1 LITRLL
7 YIIFFTLL
15 VGNIGAQQKEW
26 NELPCNFHLKHLLQ
40 NSHPT
45 DMVGLFV
52 KGSSAD
58 AKEFCSTQQGL
69 YRGSVQ
75 GWQFIRIPVSSIP
88 ALIKD
93 NRFSS
98 IDYAPYKGEAMNDT
112 MRVNNRINPI
122 HQGQTPLHSP
132 YTGQGIIMGFIDT
145 GIDFRHPDFR
155 TSNDRTRVLHL
166 WDQTLSNNGYT
177 PTAYG
182 YGRNWDST
190 QINAGLANT
199 HTDQWGHGST
209 VAGAGAGNGLAT
221 GTHKGVAPDA
231 YIIAVESRFNAA
243 DWLSTVV
250 DATKYIYAKADQ
262 HNMPC
267 VINASVGTYLGSH
280 DGLDPY
286 ALYIDSIVAAK
297 KGRLFVAS
305 AGNGGLFEPYHVRNE
320 ITPDTTF
327 TWFKNNPSSGFGGP
341 AAFWEIWADTA
352 NFNQV
357 NYGVAADTPW
367 PSYSL
372 RGRTTLFKNIHQNLN
387 TLLRDTIW
395 SEHGNR
401 IATVQYWAQ
410 QRDGQYLVQVYM
422 PTPDSANY
430 LFRFETVGIGAYDCW
445 SRQTY
450 GMSAMVDTL
459 PDVSQFP
466 FLNKYVLPDTLQSI
480 VSSFQCGK
488 NVISVGN
495 YVNDSGYVNKFN
507 NWIATDQ
514 PRGKLAL
521 TSSLGP
527 TRDGRIK
534 PELAATGHNTLSTF
548 PLSLINT
555 INNNPPQDTSLA
567 LGGMHRSNGGTSMS
581 SPVVAGVGAI
591 LLEKCPH
598 MDMATFKEL
607 LINNTYSDEHTGI
620 LPNVAFGY
628 GKLDGIATIVGS
640 NFTPN
645 YIGSLNFCANDSAL
659 IELDADYTNY
669 FWNDNSTNA
678 TNYFSS
684 PQLAQAWVINS
695 NGCKSDTLYL
705 AIIQNSKPQII
716 NLEQHYNFCEN
727 TPFSTSLSGTF
738 QSVIWSDGITL
749 INREFD
755 DTFIGYVLAYDS
767 AGCLS
772 DTNNLEIVKQLSPE
786 ITCYGAPYNVCE
798 GSFISIDLLENTDN
812 TLLWSDNQTDN
823 PREFNSDFI
832 GSVALISPYGCISI
846 PCIVEVISRPIPEI
860 LCIAD
865 TLNFCQGGSIVID
878 LIGNEENTA
887 LWSDGFTTNPR
898 EFSTDFSGNAVIINP
913 YSCISEPC
921 DFEIISRPVP
931 IQPMISHSFDTLSVV
946 DSFTAYQWYLNG
958 ASLLDAETHF
968 FVANVNGNYTLSVFN
983 EFGCVITSLP
993 YLYQGVG
1000 LTELN
1005 SNVTLFPN
1013 PTHGEVYVVI
1023 GQNESFTYTIFDLNG
1038 RLIGEGNSE
1047 NSSIIQLNHLENGLY
1062 TVHISTNKY
1071 SIVQKIILN
1080 K

>member
-7 YIIFFTLL
+7 YIIFSTLL

-221 GTHKGVAPDA
+221 GTHKGVAPNA

-250 DATKYIYAKADQ
+250 DATEYIFDKADQ
-262 HNMPC
+262 HQMPC

-286 ALYIDSIVAAK
+286 ALYIDSLVAAK

-305 AGNGGLFEPYHVRNE
+305 AGNGGLFEPFHLRNE
-320 ITPDTTF
+320 VSPDTTF
-327 TWFKNNPSSGFGGP
+327 TWFVNNPSSGFGGP
-341 AAFWEIWADTA
+341 AAFWELWADTA
-352 NFNQV
+352 NFNNV
-357 NYGVAADTPW
+357 SYGVAADSPW

-372 RGRTTLFKNIHQNLN
+372 AGRTTSFKNIQQNLN
-387 TLLRDTIW
+387 TLLHDTIW
-395 SEHGNR
+395 NNQGDR

-422 PTPDSANY
+422 PNPDSANY
-430 LFRFETVGIGAYDCW
+430 LFRFETKGTGAYDCW
-445 SRQTY
+445 SRQAF
-450 GMSAMVDTL
+450 GMSRIIDTI
-459 PDVSQFP
+459 PDIGQFP
-466 FLNKYVLPDTLQSI
+466 FLVNYVLPDTLQSM
-480 VSSFQCGK
+480 VSSFQCGR
-488 NVISVGN
+488 NVIAVAN

-527 TRDGRIK
+527 TRDGRLK

-567 LGGMHRSNGGTSMS
+567 LGGMHRANGGTSMS
-581 SPVVAGVGAI
+581 SPVVAGVGAL
-591 LLEKCPH
+591 LLEKCPS
-598 MDMATFKEL
+598 MDMTTFKNL
-607 LINNTYSDEHTGI
+607 LINNTYSDEFTGV

-628 GKLDGIATIVGS
+628 GKLDGIATLVAS
-640 NFTPN
+640 NFAPQYSGLLN
-645 YIGSLNFCANDSAL
+645 YCAGDSTLIAL
-659 IELDADYTNY
+659 SDSYISYY
-669 FWNDNSTNA
+669 WSDNSQDTSR
-678 TNYFSS
+678 YFST
-684 PQLAQAWVINS
+684 PQNIQSWVVDS
-695 NGCKSDTLYL
+695 TGCTSDTLYL
-705 AIIQNSKPQII
+705 TIIQNTVPELSNLAPSYDFCSGLPISI
-716 NLEQHYNFCEN
+716 NLAGQFETVLWSDNMTELTRTFSSSFDGYVLVFDTLGCASDTNWLSVNEHLPPLLDCMSLPYNFCEGSSTTISVTENEDYIAHWSDNVISNPREFDSYFNGTVLLTDNYGCQSQPCQIEVINRPVPELLCISDSLTFCEGN
-727 TPFSTSLSGTF
+727 TM
-738 QSVIWSDGITL
+738 VIDLVGNSENTVLWSDGITENPRVFNTNFSGDAMV
-749 INREFD
+749 ISP
-755 DTFIGYVLAYDS
+755 YSCV
-767 AGCLS
+767 S
-772 DTNNLEIVKQLSPE
+772 DICEYTIISLPLPDLPE
-786 ITCYGAPYNVCE
+786 ITHQ
-798 GSFISIDLLENTDN
+798 L
-812 TLLWSDNQTDN
+812 
-823 PREFNSDFI
+823 
-832 GSVALISPYGCISI
+832 
-846 PCIVEVISRPIPEI
+846 
-860 LCIAD
+860 
-865 TLNFCQGGSIVID
+865 
-878 LIGNEENTA
+878 
-887 LWSDGFTTNPR
+887 
-898 EFSTDFSGNAVIINP
+898 
-913 YSCISEPC
+913 
-921 DFEIISRPVP
+921 
-931 IQPMISHSFDTLSVV
+931 DTLSVMPNY
-946 DSFTAYQWYLNG
+946 SSYQWNLNNNPITGETNNYTIADENGIYTISVTNSFGCEITSTSYAYFGVGFEEIFPVILFYPNPSNGELFISSGTHLHSIEIYDAKG
-958 ASLLDAETHF
+958 ALVYVENG
-968 FVANVNGNYTLSVFN
+968 NVNSP
-983 EFGCVITSLP
+983 ISLH
-993 YLYQGVG
+993 
-1000 LTELN
+1000 ELA
-1005 SNVTLFPN
+1005 
-1013 PTHGEVYVVI
+1013 
-1023 GQNESFTYTIFDLNG
+1023 
-1038 RLIGEGNSE
+1038 
-1047 NSSIIQLNHLENGLY
+1047 NGLY
-1062 TVHISTNKY
+1062 TLRVSTRKHT
-1071 SIVQKIILN
+1071 IVQKIMLN